1 MEDWRRWRSNR
12 NRLPNLQL
20 LEGRSNGS
28 KSAMPLIEYYNDM
41 NADQQEMFRRQAMI
55 PEGVPLGIEHFEEFY
70 NKRKDIL
77 AKRIRALLG

>member
-1 MEDWRRWRSNR
+1 M
-12 NRLPNLQL
+12 
-20 LEGRSNGS
+20 
-28 KSAMPLIEYYNDM
+28 IEYYNDM

-55 PEGVPLGIEHFEEFY
+55 PAGVPLGIEHFEEFY